1 MGTTLSR
8 VIGVGLLLGAF
19 YTAHR
24 SIEFRREGEQVV
36 GKVVAIEAKVTH
48 DADSVGYSEQVEI
61 RYAPRGGGPGRVLRS
76 GWNNVLF
83 GAHQVGDEVTVRYLP
98 EDPDDAREDS
108 LLRDALL
115 PLLLAALGIAGLLG
129 RLKSSDS
136 GADTTIW
143 HRRRE

>member
-1 MGTTLSR
+1 MGTAVSR
-8 VIGVGLLLGAF
+8 VIGVGLLLGAL

-24 SIEFRREGEQVV
+24 SIEFRREGELVV
-36 GKVVAIEAKVTH
+36 GRVVAIEAEVTH
-48 DADSVGYSEQVEI
+48 DHDSIGYSEKAEI
-61 RYAPRGGGPGRVLRS
+61 RYVPRAGGPSRVLRS

-83 GAHQVGDEVTVRYLP
+83 GAHEVGDEVTVRYLP

-115 PLLLAALGIAGLLG
+115 PLLLGALGIAGILG
-129 RLKSSDS
+129 RLQSSHS

>member
-8 VIGVGLLLGAF
+8 VIGVGLLLGAS

-24 SIEFRREGEQVV
+24 SLEFRREGELVV
-36 GKVVAIEAKVTH
+36 GKVVAIEAQVTH
-48 DADSVGYSEQVEI
+48 DDDSIGYSENVEI
-61 RYAPRGGGPGRVLRS
+61 RYVPRTGGPGHVLRS

-83 GAHQVGDEVTVRYLP
+83 GAHEMGDEVTVRYLP
-98 EDPDDAREDS
+98 EDPDDAREES

-115 PLLLAALGIAGLLG
+115 PILLGALGIAGLMG
-129 RLKSSDS
+129 RLQSSDS